1 VLTGSM
7 LGNLVFGLFAVWLA
21 YRWID
26 QLKTGFPPRPVAPAP

>member
-7 LGNLVFGLFAVWLA
+7 LGNLVFGVFAVWLA

-26 QLKTGFPPRPVAPAP
+26 RLEARDAHDSVAPTP